1 MFPHTNNQNNWTYLS
16 IMKLFIQNNH
26 SNDLL
31 TMAGIKQTIEQIVM
45 RKYSDNILKL
55 QPSQSAI
62 NPV

>member
-1 MFPHTNNQNNWTYLS
+1 
-16 IMKLFIQNNH
+16 
-26 SNDLL
+26 
-31 TMAGIKQTIEQIVM
+31 MAGIKQTIEQIVM